1 MASMLYLDYSRK
13 DGEWSPNQF
22 GGNENLEAIDFLKE
36 LNTSIYRDF
45 SDIQMIAEESTAFNG
60 VTRPVHT
67 GGLGFGL
74 KWMMGWMNDTLEY
87 FAHDPVHRKYHQGD
101 ISRSLTYA
109 FSEQYVLPLSHDEV
123 VHGKQALIRK
133 MPGDEWQQ
141 FANLRLLYT
150 YMYTHPGQKLLFMGG
165 EFGQTAEWNVDE
177 SLQWHLLEFEPH
189 QGIQKLIQS
198 LNRIYKK
205 HPALYELNYVPAG
218 FKWIDYSD
226 GENSVLAYIR
236 RSKNEQ
242 LVIVLNFSPIVRQ
255 DYRIGVP
262 DFGTYKEIFN
272 SDDKAFWGSGVGNS
286 PVKSE
291 NIPSHGLQY
300 SIRLALP
307 PLAGIILHSN

>member
-1 MASMLYLDYSRK
+1 
-13 DGEWSPNQF
+13 
-22 GGNENLEAIDFLKE
+22 LKE

-45 SDIQMIAEESTAFNG
+45 PDIQMIAEESTAFNG
-60 VTRPVHT
+60 VTRAVHA

-74 KWMMGWMNDTLEY
+74 KWMM
-87 FAHDPVHRKYHQGD
+87 
-101 ISRSLTYA
+101 
-109 FSEQYVLPLSHDEV
+109 QYVLPLSHDEV

-150 YMYTHPGQKLLFMGG
+150 YMYTHPGQKLLFMGS

-189 QGIQKLIQS
+189 QGLQKLIQS
-198 LNRIYKK
+198 LNQIYKN
-205 HPALYELNYVPAG
+205 HSTLYELNYVPAG
-218 FKWIDYSD
+218 FKWVDYND

-236 RSKNEQ
+236 RSENEW
-242 LVIVLNFSPIVRQ
+242 LVVVLNFSPVVRQ

-272 SDDKAFWGSGVGNS
+272 SDNKAFWGSDVGNS
-286 PVKSE
+286 PIKSE
-291 NIPSHGLQY
+291 NIPSHGQSY
-300 SIRLALP
+300 SISLTLP
-307 PLAGIILHSN
+307 PLAGIILSVV